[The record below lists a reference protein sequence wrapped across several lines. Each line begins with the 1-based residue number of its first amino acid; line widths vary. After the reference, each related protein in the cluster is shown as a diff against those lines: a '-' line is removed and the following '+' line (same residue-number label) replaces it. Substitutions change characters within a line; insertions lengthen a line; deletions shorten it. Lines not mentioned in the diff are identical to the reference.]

1 MQNSRWTAGPP
12 RWRGGPWG
20 RAAGPVG
27 VVPPLLLAALA
38 LGVTAGASRWM
49 PGRQPLNL
57 LGAGLLVAAFLVL
70 IPSRSRP
77 LLGYCAATVLTLL
90 YFAAGHPPGPILLA
104 PFLGLLLLVA
114 SSSSWRVWLPSAA
127 LGGAALATVHGFSG
141 GNVLASSIFLGV
153 WILAAAGLGLAVNV
167 RRRFVAEVT
176 ARGQWAQRT
185 RAEEEGRRLAE
196 ERLRIAREVHDVVG
210 HSLAVISL
218 QAGVAEHLLETRPE
232 EVRKAVSAIRRVS
245 RQALGEL
252 RVELASLRE
261 GSSSE
266 GTAPTPGIP
275 ELRELVAVIREAGLP
290 VDLAL
295 GDDCLLVPAV
305 VGSAAYR
312 IVQEALTNVARH
324 AGAGAAVRVA
334 LRRSPKALEVEVVD
348 HGGTSTAG
356 PILEGNGVAG
366 MRERVAA
373 LNGRLEIGRTGTGVR
388 VWAQVPVAP

>member
-1 MQNSRWTAGPP
+1 MQNSRWTPGPP
-12 RWRGGPWG
+12 GWTGRPWG
-20 RAAGPVG
+20 RAAGAIS
-27 VVPPLLLAALA
+27 VVPPLLLAALS
-38 LGVTAGASRWM
+38 LGITAGATRWM
-49 PGRQPLNL
+49 PGHHPLNL

-70 IPSRSRP
+70 IPSRGQP
-77 LLGYCAATVLTLL
+77 LLGYSASTLLTLL
-90 YFAAGHPPGPILLA
+90 YLLTGHPPGPIFLA
-104 PFLGLLLLVA
+104 PFVGLIPVIA
-114 SSSSWRVWLPSAA
+114 SSSSWRVWLPFAA
-127 LGGAALATVHGFSG
+127 LGGVALATVHGFSG
-141 GNVLASSIFLGV
+141 GNLLASSIFLGV
-153 WILAAAGLGLAVNV
+153 WILAATGLGLAVNV
-167 RRRFVAEVT
+167 RRRFLAEVT

-232 EVRKAVSAIRRVS
+232 EVREAVSAIRRVS

-261 GSSSE
+261 GSAIE

-275 ELRELVAVIREAGLP
+275 EVRELVSVIREAGMQ

-305 VGSAAYR
+305 VGAAAYR

-324 AGAGAAVRVA
+324 AGAGAVVTVV
-334 LRRSPKALEVEVVD
+334 LGRSATALEVEVVD
-348 HGGTSTAG
+348 HGGTLTAD
-356 PILEGNGVAG
+356 PISEGNGIAG

-373 LNGRLEIGRTGTGVR
+373 LNGQLEVERTGTGVR
-388 VWAQVPVAP
+388 VWASLPVAP